1 MNGKPFTEFEDNQL
15 RKLHEVGATIRHMA
29 MVLGRPYGSICTR
42 RQILGLSYRDGTERG
57 QASQLNETYVA
68 QSPEVDKVDDF
79 DANGIIILGL
89 CILGALAYGAWV
101 TAGTVL

>member
-15 RKLHEVGATIRHMA
+15 RKLHECGATVRHMA

-42 RQILGLSYRDGTERG
+42 RQHLGLSYRDGEGRG
-57 QASQLNETYVA
+57 PAKPDVEHT
-68 QSPEVDKVDDF
+68 PEVEKVDDF

-89 CILGALAYGAWV
+89 CILTAMAYGAWV
-101 TAGTVL
+101 TSGTGL